1 MNRNTI
7 IKPWDLNFKAF
18 FMSCVFLFITINS
31 EAQNV
36 LEKTITADKITT
48 ISINGNQIFNISV
61 STSKTDEII
70 IRSTLDGEYQND
82 FQIVIKEE
90 SQTLKLNLEHLSLL
104 EIPDDKRNAHK
115 VIAATLHMEIPEE
128 LSLHIVSDIGSV
140 DVKGNFKLLF
150 IELLQGQCQV
160 EGDVKTANI
169 NTLDGDINAATK
181 NAFVNANSRH
191 GTVVLGAFS
200 SSKSIWK
207 LKSTNGNI
215 TVVKLD

>member
-1 MNRNTI
+1 
-7 IKPWDLNFKAF
+7 
-18 FMSCVFLFITINS
+18 MSCVFLFISINS

-90 SQTLKLNLEHLSLL
+90 SQTLKLSLEHLSLV

-115 VIAATLHMEIPEE
+115 VIAASLHMEIPEE
-128 LSLHIVSDIGSV
+128 LSLHIISDIGSV
-140 DVKGNFKLLF
+140 DVKGNFKSLF

-160 EGDVKTANI
+160 EGEVKTVNI

-181 NAFVNANSRH
+181 NAFVNANSSH
-191 GTVVLGAFS
+191 GKVILDAFS
-200 SSKSIWK
+200 SSKFIWK
-207 LKSTNGNI
+207 LKSINGNI

>member
-1 MNRNTI
+1 LNRNTI

-18 FMSCVFLFITINS
+18 FMFCIFLFIVINI

-36 LEKTITADKITT
+36 LEKTITADKITS
-48 ISINGNQIFNISV
+48 ILINGNQIFNISV
-61 STSKTDEII
+61 LTSKTDEII

-90 SQTLKLNLEHLSLL
+90 GHMLKLSLEHLSLL

-115 VIAATLHMEIPEE
+115 VISATLQMEIPKE
-128 LSLHIVSDIGSV
+128 LSLQIMSDIGSV
-140 DVKGNFKLLF
+140 DVKGDFKSLF
-150 IELLQGQCQV
+150 IELLQGQCQL
-160 EGDVKTANI
+160 EGEVKNANI
-169 NTLDGDINAATK
+169 NTLDGDIIVATK
-181 NAFVNANSRH
+181 NAFIKAKSSH
-191 GTVVLGAFS
+191 GKVILDPFS
-200 SSKSIWK
+200 GSKSIWE

>member
-1 MNRNTI
+1 
-7 IKPWDLNFKAF
+7 
-18 FMSCVFLFITINS
+18 MSCVFLFITINS

-90 SQTLKLNLEHLSLL
+90 RQTLKLSLEHLSLV
-104 EIPDDKRNAHK
+104 EISDDKRNAHK
-115 VIAATLHMEIPEE
+115 VIAATLNMEIPEE
-128 LSLHIVSDIGSV
+128 LSLHIISDIGSV
-140 DVKGNFKLLF
+140 DVKGNFKSLF

-160 EGDVKTANI
+160 EGEVKTANI

-181 NAFVNANSRH
+181 NAFVNAYSRH
-191 GTVVLGAFS
+191 GKVILESFS
-200 SSKSIWK
+200 SSKSIWE

>member
-1 MNRNTI
+1 
-7 IKPWDLNFKAF
+7 
-18 FMSCVFLFITINS
+18 MSCVFLFITINS

-90 SQTLKLNLEHLSLL
+90 RQTLKLSLEHLSLV
-104 EIPDDKRNAHK
+104 EISDDKRNAHK
-115 VIAATLHMEIPEE
+115 VIAATLNMEIPEE
-128 LSLHIVSDIGSV
+128 LSLHIISDIGSV
-140 DVKGNFKLLF
+140 DVKGNFKSLF

-160 EGDVKTANI
+160 EGEVKTANI

-181 NAFVNANSRH
+181 NAFVNAYSRH
-191 GTVVLGAFS
+191 GKVILEAFS
-200 SSKSIWK
+200 SSKSIWE